1 MQVPSETSEPS
12 AGGWKLNRELRKD
25 ELGVLSDLQHGGVPL
40 DEEVLEAIKAASRG
54 LSIFQ
59 TGSLLEN
66 SVFELDSGG
75 SGYMLSVAICNDSNR
90 PIRLHEFRLQLSWHD
105 EQFHWLGD
113 PSRASPR
120 KSCYSFPPPGPFGI
134 DREVVLNHHVGT
146 AGRLCPGGQLEGFL
160 LGMGQTAV
168 PDEYRDRQPLPMRLL
183 VFDRRGRPCASH
195 LKLYVSRK
203 GLIPVVPPESLEVR
217 HLHGSSKARTLMLKG

>member
-25 ELGVLSDLQHGGVPL
+25 ELSVLSDLQHGGVPL

-59 TGSLLEN
+59 TGSLVEN

-105 EQFHWLGD
+105 EQFSL
-113 PSRASPR
+113 
-120 KSCYSFPPPGPFGI
+120 
-134 DREVVLNHHVGT
+134 
-146 AGRLCPGGQLEGFL
+146 AGRSVAGVTSEIL
-160 LGMGQTAV
+160 LLVSASWAI
-168 PDEYRDRQPLPMRLL
+168 RDRP
-183 VFDRRGRPCASH
+183 
-195 LKLYVSRK
+195 
-203 GLIPVVPPESLEVR
+203 
-217 HLHGSSKARTLMLKG
+217 